1 MRQGMQEELQLL
13 KRTSRCARIKVA
25 FEQRLKEVKGQVLWN
40 LGRGPPRWREQLP
53 TAPTLPAGTGT
64 TVRLE
69 QMGPGCGQDGV
80 RSEWGWTTRGL
91 GTTWESGCHSRW
103 NEKHN
108 TCDLRH

>member
-13 KRTSRCARIKVA
+13 KRTSRCSRIKVA

-40 LGRGPPRWREQLP
+40 LGGGPPRWREQLP
-53 TAPTLPAGTGT
+53 TAPTLPSGTGT

-69 QMGPGCGQDGV
+69 QMGPGCGQEGV

-103 NEKHN
+103 NEKCN
-108 TCDLRH
+108 TCDLKH